1 MKNILIAS
9 SSVNFIERNSTLLRR
24 NDFRILSATNSTSAL
39 EILSREGADLVI
51 ADIQLEDMDGE
62 TFCAKIRVESVCGNV
77 RLILVFR
84 DDPQEFDRL
93 RECGADALVA
103 RPIKPLQLV
112 KTVGQFLTVQLVRSR
127 RVSLRVKVISR
138 KDDVEFFCISHN
150 ISVTG
155 MLIETEFSLEVGS
168 TILCIFTLPG
178 SIQVETEGEVVR
190 TARVMDGS
198 HQYGIQF
205 IAPNRTFRQGIDKYI
220 DSITR
225 SELSPAS

>member
-9 SSVNFIERNSTLLRR
+9 SSINFIERNSTLLRR
-24 NDFRILSATNSTSAL
+24 NDFRILSATNSASAL
-39 EILSREGADLVI
+39 EILSREGAELVI
-51 ADIQLEDMDGE
+51 ADVLLEDMDGE
-62 TFCAKIRVESVCGNV
+62 TFCAKVRGESVCGNV

-84 DDPQEFDRL
+84 DDPQEFERL
-93 RECGADALVA
+93 RDCGADALVS

-138 KDDVEFFCISHN
+138 KDEIEFFCISHN

-155 MLIETEFSLEVGS
+155 MLIETEFSLEVES
-168 TILCIFTLPG
+168 IILCIFALPG
-178 SIQVETEGEVVR
+178 SVQVETEGEVVR
-190 TARVMDGS
+190 TARAMDGS

-205 IAPNRTFRQGIDKYI
+205 IAPNRTFRQEIDKYI
-220 DSITR
+220 DSVTKVVLP
-225 SELSPAS
+225 SAL

>member
-1 MKNILIAS
+1 MKNILIVS

-24 NDFRILSATNSTSAL
+24 NDFRIISATSSVSAL
-39 EILSREGADLVI
+39 EILEREGADLVI
-51 ADIQLEDMDGE
+51 ADIQLDDMDGE
-62 TFCAKIRVESVCGNV
+62 TFCAKVRGGSVCGNV

-93 RECGADALVA
+93 RDCGADALVA

-112 KTVGQFLTVQLVRSR
+112 KTVGKFLTVHLVRSR

-138 KDDVEFFCISHN
+138 KDEVEFFCISHN

-155 MLIETEFSLEVGS
+155 MLIETEFYLEVGS
-168 TILCIFTLPG
+168 VILCIFTLPG

-198 HQYGIQF
+198 HQYGVQF
-205 IAPNRTFRQGIDKYI
+205 IAPNRSFRQEIDRYI
-220 DSITR
+220 ELVTR
-225 SELSPAS
+225 GEPSSES

>member
-9 SSVNFIERNSTLLRR
+9 SSTNFIERNSTLLRR
-24 NDFRILSATNSTSAL
+24 SDFRILSATDSAAAL
-39 EILSREGADLVI
+39 EILNQQLIDLVI
-51 ADIQLEDMDGE
+51 SDSQLEDMNGE
-62 TFCAKIRVESVCGNV
+62 VFCAKVREERACCNV

-84 DDPQEFDRL
+84 DEPQEFERL
-93 RECGADALVA
+93 RGCGADALVA

-112 KTVGQFLTVQLVRSR
+112 KTVGQFLTIQLVRSR
-127 RVSLRVKVISR
+127 RVSLRVKVISK

-168 TILCIFTLPG
+168 IILCIFTMPG
-178 SIQVETEGEVVR
+178 SVTVETEGEVVR
-190 TARVMDGS
+190 TARGMDGS

-205 IAPNRTFRQGIDKYI
+205 ITPSRMFRQEIDKYI
-220 DSITR
+220 ESVTR
-225 SELSPAS
+225 SDLSSVS